1 MKKISIIFLLLL
13 ISCSQKEYVDYKCDF
28 NDILIR
34 YYNDGRLDYSDKF
47 NNVNAFQIV
56 NNDKLLSF
64 KIINVN
70 NKLFQFLIDKKEN
83 LKSTLYSTVLTM
95 HNYKTFNY
103 LNFKSRVQYLVHV
116 RT

>member
-1 MKKISIIFLLLL
+1 MKKFSIIILLLF
-13 ISCSQKEYVDYKCDF
+13 ISCSQQEYVDYKCDF

-83 LKSTLYSTVLTM
+83 LKFWIKLYDPI
-95 HNYKTFNY
+95 
-103 LNFKSRVQYLVHV
+103 FKSWNDFEDIGKCKQI
-116 RT
+116 

>member
-83 LKSTLYSTVLTM
+83 LKFWIKLYDPI
-95 HNYKTFNY
+95 
-103 LNFKSRVQYLVHV
+103 FKSWNDFEEIGKCKQI
-116 RT
+116 

>member
-1 MKKISIIFLLLL
+1 MRKFLIIFLLLF

-83 LKSTLYSTVLTM
+83 LKFWIKLYDPI
-95 HNYKTFNY
+95 
-103 LNFKSRVQYLVHV
+103 FKSWNDFEDIGKCKQI
-116 RT
+116 

>member
-83 LKSTLYSTVLTM
+83 LKFWIKLYDPI
-95 HNYKTFNY
+95 
-103 LNFKSRVQYLVHV
+103 FKSWNDFEDIGKCKQI
-116 RT
+116 

>member
-1 MKKISIIFLLLL
+1 MKKFSIIFLLLL

-83 LKSTLYSTVLTM
+83 LKFWIKLYDPI
-95 HNYKTFNY
+95 
-103 LNFKSRVQYLVHV
+103 FKSWNDFEDIGKCKQI
-116 RT
+116 